1 MEQPSILVKILHSIP
16 HVNYTFRR
24 VNDTFNP
31 DSDVYLESLVIL
43 ASIPAGLLIGSLLG
57 LLLYLLTRCCD
68 RRQRKPSAQRC
79 QSCSLVIITLMTCA
93 AIGLGLYGNDDFH
106 NGLLQAFGSGK
117 SVEGLVLTLKRQTES
132 IKHDL
137 ETRMAGHKVEQLV
150 EKPHYNQTVVMLL
163 IETSRLV
170 TENTS
175 RAVASLDSMVHYFM
189 KAKGSENDTSLMGL
203 LQLGEF
209 YESIRWPATLAFLT
223 VLLLLCTVLVIGVAR
238 RSRCTLIFFSVSG
251 LFCII
256 ICWLLAGVYLASS
269 VAAGDFCMRPHDYMC
284 RQVGMRSPYV
294 DFLNCGTPRN
304 RFILRLNESRDLVDR
319 ARESVEH
326 MQRMS
331 QETYPHIDIQ
341 RTLNAMD
348 NDLEITLRNLT
359 TLSATLDRRT
369 IDMHYEEALRGL
381 CGGGLLGLS
390 LMMVA
395 GLLTSFLLTIL
406 VYADSHAW
414 IYLTKRPTLDADKSE
429 TAPLFPASNAPSAS
443 ISPTAPLSTGT
454 INRTL
459 LHHQQAS
466 SGGGSGTLP
475 GSGGGA
481 GAGGGVGAN
490 GHNGVG
496 PYRNGS
502 AGLRQGLASP
512 SSQSSH
518 TSSTATYNNGTT
530 SYHNSHQQHN
540 NHLYSNHYSHSNN
553 HYNNTQHRTN
563 PAAGA
568 VAAAVGVVSSGQRSP
583 SPPPVYDLVHGTR
596 SGHHTLG
603 RLPSHHQQSATYLPG
618 PNNGKYATLSKQCK
632 TLESNDFY

>member
-24 VNDTFNP
+24 VNDTFNL
-31 DSDVYLESLVIL
+31 DSDVYLESLGIL
-43 ASIPAGLLIGSLLG
+43 ASIPAGLLILSLLG

-68 RRQRKPSAQRC
+68 RKQRKPSAQRC

-106 NGLLQAFGSGK
+106 NGLLQAFSSGK
-117 SVEGLVLTLKRQTES
+117 KVENLVLNLKQETET
-132 IKHDL
+132 IKRDL
-137 ETRMAGHKVEQLV
+137 ETKMASHNVVAQV
-150 EKPHYNQTVVMLL
+150 EKPHNQSINQTAVMLL
-163 IETSRLV
+163 IATSRLV
-170 TENTS
+170 SENTS
-175 RAVASLDSMVHYFM
+175 RAVTSLDNMVLYFM
-189 KAKGSENDTSLMGL
+189 KTKGSENETSLMGIL
-203 LQLGEF
+203 HLGDL

-223 VLLLLCTVLVIGVAR
+223 LLLFLCTVLVIGVAR

-256 ICWLLAGVYLASS
+256 ICWLLAGIYLASS
-269 VAAGDFCMRPHDYMC
+269 VAAGDFCMRPHEFMC

-294 DFLNCGTPRN
+294 YFLNCGTLRN
-304 RFILRLNESRDLVDR
+304 RFILRLNESRDLVER
-319 ARESVEH
+319 ARESVEI

-331 QETYPHIDIQ
+331 QDTYPRIDIQ

-348 NDLEITLRNLT
+348 NDLEETKRNLT
-359 TLSATLDRRT
+359 NLSATLDRRA
-369 IDMHYEEALRGL
+369 IDRHYAEALQGL
-381 CGGGLLGLS
+381 CGIGLLGLS

-414 IYLTKRPTLDADKSE
+414 IYLSKRPTLDGDKSE
-429 TAPLFPASNAPSAS
+429 TAPLFSASNAPSAS
-443 ISPTAPLSTGT
+443 ISPTAPMSTGT

-459 LHHQQAS
+459 LHHQQAH
-466 SGGGSGTLP
+466 GGPIGGSVAGGAVAGQTGTLP
-475 GSGGGA
+475 SGGSL
-481 GAGGGVGAN
+481 AGGN
-490 GHNGVG
+490 GTGS
-496 PYRNGS
+496 YRNGS

-512 SSQSSH
+512 PSSQSSNN
-518 TSSTATYNNGTT
+518 TSTY
-530 SYHNSHQQHN
+530 HHHN
-540 NHLYSNHYSHSNN
+540 NNH
-553 HYNNTQHRTN
+553 HYNHNHTQHRTN
-563 PAAGA
+563 LT
-568 VAAAVGVVSSGQRSP
+568 AAASAAAASSLASRNNGGRRSP
-583 SPPPVYDLVHGTR
+583 SPPPGYDLVHGTR

-603 RLPSHHQQSATYLPG
+603 RLPSHHQQSASYLPG